1 MKGKKVRDIMIPL
14 SEYATVKHDAMLI
27 DAIMTLEK
35 TREKTL
41 GKKDRYRAVLVVDEK
56 NRIIGKIGYL
66 SFLKAMEPNYNK
78 LKMED
83 AFIRVNL
90 HTDFIDD
97 LMENFNLW
105 EEDFLD
111 ICNRANTVRVTEAM
125 KPVNENIDSDAS
137 LIDAMHKLIIWNT
150 MSLLVHEQGRIIGI
164 IRLSDIYEEMVKS
177 VLNSCSVM

>member
-1 MKGKKVRDIMIPL
+1 MKDKKVKDIMIPI
-14 SEYATVKHDAMLI
+14 SEYATVKHDAMII

-35 TREKTL
+35 TRNKTL
-41 GKKDRYRAVLVVDEK
+41 GRKDRYRAVLVVDDK

-78 LKMED
+78 PEIED
-83 AFIRVNL
+83 AFGRVNL
-90 HTDFIDD
+90 DPDFIDD

-111 ICNRANTVRVTEAM
+111 ICSRANTVKVTEAM
-125 KPVNENIDSDAS
+125 KPVDEHIDADAS
-137 LIDAMHKLIIWNT
+137 LVDAMHKLIVWNT
-150 MSLLVHEQGRIIGI
+150 MSLLVKKKESIVGI
-164 IRLSDIYEEMVKS
+164 IRLSDVYEEMVKS